1 MILERNNKVENLDSI
16 LLFNDKNIKEDIL
29 RLSNGNNEKL
39 ICRPYFTVQEE
50 SPFHKVN
57 LKHQLSTY

>member
-1 MILERNNKVENLDSI
+1 MFI
-16 LLFNDKNIKEDIL
+16 FNDKSIKEDKL
-29 RLSNGNNEKL
+29 SLSNGNNEKL

-57 LKHQLSTY
+57 LKHHLNVY